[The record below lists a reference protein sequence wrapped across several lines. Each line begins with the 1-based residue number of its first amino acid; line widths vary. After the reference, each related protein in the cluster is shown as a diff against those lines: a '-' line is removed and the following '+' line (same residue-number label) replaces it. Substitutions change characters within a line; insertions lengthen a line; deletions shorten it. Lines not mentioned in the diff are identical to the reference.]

1 MSGLTT
7 IKEADFVGRLT
18 GRIPVYHVISSVIA
32 FSIANRCDGRAAAR

>member
-18 GRIPVYHVISSVIA
+18 ERVLVYYVITSVIA